1 METKVPVP
9 FDETKYSGHTDLDF
23 MRENHQGWRAY
34 LTEFSPLKMY
44 ERICFDVD
52 AYNQLTMMNFK
63 SEKGSMKKTEL
74 VRKHRGTTRGHKAIR
89 EMLKVETSN
98 KAVLR
103 PGDNP
108 EALAARCD
116 VI

>member
-63 SEKGSMKKTEL
+63 SEKSGAIKKTEL

-89 EMLKVETSN
+89 EMLTLEVNE
-98 KAVLR
+98 AVVK

-108 EALAARCD
+108 EATAARCG
-116 VI
+116 VN